1 MGALILPSKT
11 KHSKLSLLA
20 AKQVNYR
27 HYFRHT
33 PVYKGRNA
41 GMGGWTL
48 TQVQRNGVQHY
59 EYKRMGW
66 GVGGGG
72 VRPKIGFHC
81 EHHCTKSKS
90 SRQLA
95 G

>member
-20 AKQVNYR
+20 AKQVNY
-27 HYFRHT
+27 HHSFRHT
-33 PVYKGRNA
+33 PVYKGKNA

-59 EYKRMGW
+59 EYK
-66 GVGGGG
+66 GGRGG
-72 VRPKIGFHC
+72 SVCPEIGFHY